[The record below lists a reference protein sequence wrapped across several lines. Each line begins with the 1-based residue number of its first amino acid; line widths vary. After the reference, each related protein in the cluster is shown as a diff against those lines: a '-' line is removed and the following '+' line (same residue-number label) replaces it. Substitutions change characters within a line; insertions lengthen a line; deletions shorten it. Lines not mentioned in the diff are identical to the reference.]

1 MLKMIGY
8 KRRMKALA
16 MLLVVMI
23 ALLTVT
29 AAAAAGDGTITSL
42 SATDAPNPGQTITIS
57 AAFVA
62 INKIN
67 NSNLYYEIIAPDGTT
82 VVATHTTSVPSL
94 QASDTFN
101 DAWTTANT
109 SFPTAGTYTLRACWS
124 NGNSTQCQIDQK
136 TTSFYS
142 VPTLGGWLS
151 LAGLALLAWFFWRRR
166 ADFRVQAAKS

>member
-1 MLKMIGY
+1 M
-8 KRRMKALA
+8 RMPA
-16 MLLVVMI
+16 MLLAAVI
-23 ALLTVT
+23 AWLTTTV
-29 AAAAAGDGTITSL
+29 ALAAGDGTITSL

-57 AAFVA
+57 AAFAA
-62 INKIN
+62 IKNIN
-67 NSNLYYEIIAPDGTT
+67 NSNVYYELIAPDGTT
-82 VVATHTTSVPSL
+82 VVATHTTSAPSL
-94 QASDTFN
+94 QAGDTFN
-101 DAWTTANT
+101 DTWTTTNT

-151 LAGLALLAWFFWRRR
+151 LAGLALLAWFLWRRR